1 MDDDNLHTP
10 EGWHIVRLE
19 AEIVRLRAVLLRT
32 IPMVRSD
39 LRDPGLLQ
47 KIFSS
52 LAEPP
57 EERSDG

>member
-1 MDDDNLHTP
+1 MDEWEERWDA
-10 EGWHIVRLE
+10 EQARLE
-19 AEIVRLRAVLLRT
+19 KENRRFRALLLRT

-57 EERSDG
+57 EEDGDD